1 MYVGVLRVRLHIPAA
16 RSLKDR
22 RMVVRRCVDRL
33 RARTAASVAE
43 VGPLDRWQVATLGV
57 CAVSNDAAVT
67 ESQLLKALD
76 VIEGAIVG
84 DAVVTSQEHEL
95 RRYEDSDFFGDLSV
109 SPRAH
114 GGHDGEGTDDDEEL
128 PR

>member
-1 MYVGVLRVRLHIPAA
+1 VYVGVLRVRLHIPAA

-33 RARTAASVAE
+33 RARTAVSVAE
-43 VGPLDRWQVATLGV
+43 VGPLDRWQVATLGL
-57 CAVSNDAAVT
+57 CAVSNDATVT

-76 VIEGAIVG
+76 VIEGAIIG
-84 DAVVTSQEHEL
+84 DAVVTSHEREL
-95 RRYEDSDFFGDLSV
+95 RRYEDTDFFGDLSV
-109 SPRAH
+109 SPR